1 MIKSLL
7 LVPVLLVCFLTV
19 KAQQAEILWNCFY
32 DNTTHRIT
40 IRIGIRNNTNSNV
53 NLEYIGQRFG
63 FQYNS
68 SVVTYS
74 GYRSFMYKFTDQNSG
89 INAPE

>member
-19 KAQQAEILWNCFY
+19 KAQQAEILGNCFY
-32 DNTTHRIT
+32 DNTTNRIT

-53 NLEYIGQRFG
+53 NLEYIG
-63 FQYNS
+63 
-68 SVVTYS
+68 S
-74 GYRSFMYKFTDQNSG
+74 GLDFNIT
-89 INAPE
+89 AAL